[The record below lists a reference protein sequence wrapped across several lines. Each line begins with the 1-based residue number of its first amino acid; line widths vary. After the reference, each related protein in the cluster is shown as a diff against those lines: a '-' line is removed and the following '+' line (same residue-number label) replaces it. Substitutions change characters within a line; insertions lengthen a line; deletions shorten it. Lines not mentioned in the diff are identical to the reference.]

1 MKINILLAVV
11 FATLLI
17 ACSKPAAVKKVAI
30 IPEPESVQ
38 YSDGS
43 FELNRQ
49 TQLTIEDSDDFSNEV
64 SFLHSIIKSS
74 IGKELQE
81 GDSSNKI
88 IITKSDQITNP
99 EAYDIEISEN
109 EVKLI
114 AGDSKG
120 MFYAIETFRQLIF
133 ASTNN
138 NGSAQ
143 GIYLPLVSIKDQPKY
158 TWRGM
163 HLDVSRHFFSIDF
176 LKKYIDVLALYKI
189 NKLHLHLTDD
199 QGWRLEIKKYPLLTE
214 KGAWRTFNEQDSV
227 CMKMAQEDPLF
238 AIDTAHVI
246 HKDGKTLYGGFYTQE
261 EMKAFVAY
269 ASERHVEIIPEI
281 DMPGHMMAAINIY
294 PNLSATGKSA
304 WGTVFSTPLSPVN
317 EEVYSFVKDVLDEVT
332 QVFTSDYVHI
342 GADEVEKSSWKESAH
357 CLQFMKKNGFTNE
370 KQLQS
375 YFVKRVSN
383 YLQDKGKKVIVWD
396 DALEGELDTSINVM
410 YWRNWVGGVP
420 EKVAA
425 NGNQMIMV
433 PGDPL
438 YFSRMSTPLY
448 NIYNM
453 NLLSD
458 KYPADKLNL
467 IKGIQACVWTE
478 RVGSYKVVE
487 ALVFPKLLALSERAW
502 SDDSVLNWEA
512 FKIKVNE
519 HIPLLDELHV
529 NYRYNPTKELIPVM
543 DVDTINKR
551 IGISFISEISNP
563 TIYYTT
569 DGTEPTINS
578 SLYTGKFY
586 VEGSA
591 NICAAVFTDGK
602 PEQPILRKE
611 VDYHLAIGK
620 SVTYNK
626 PWNKAY
632 PAGDAGTLTDGL
644 RGGNS
649 YGDGMWQ
656 GFTTDLD
663 VVIDMGEVHN
673 LNNVSSKFMQ
683 IIGPG
688 VYMPDYLEVS
698 ISLDGKNFNTID
710 RDNNT
715 IPKDEKEL
723 TYKTFKCKI
732 NNNKARYVK
741 VVAGNKQNA
750 FIFTDEIVV
759 Q

>member
-1 MKINILLAVV
+1 MKINILLPIIS
-11 FATLLI
+11 TLILI
-17 ACSKPAAVKKVAI
+17 ACSKPAPVKKAAI
-30 IPEPESVQ
+30 IPEPSSLE
-38 YSDGS
+38 YSKGS
-43 FELNRQ
+43 FDLNDQ
-49 TQLTIEDSDDFSNEV
+49 TQLIIKDNEEFSNEV
-64 SFLHSIIKSS
+64 SFLQTSIKEF
-74 IGKELQE
+74 IGNELKGVE
-81 GDSSNKI
+81 NKNKI
-88 IITKSDQITNP
+88 IILKSDQITTP
-99 EAYDIEISEN
+99 EAYNIEINED

-114 AGDSKG
+114 AADSKG
-120 MFYAIETFRQLIF
+120 LFYAIETFRQLLY

-138 NGSAQ
+138 NASAQ
-143 GIYLPLVSIKDQPKY
+143 NILLPQLSIKDQPKY
-158 TWRGM
+158 SWRGM

-176 LKKYIDVLALYKI
+176 LKKYVDVLALYKI

-227 CMKMAQEDPLF
+227 CMKMAKEDPLF
-238 AIDTAHVI
+238 AIDPAHI
-246 HKDGKTLYGGFYTQE
+246 LQKDGKTLYGGFYTQD

-304 WGTVFSTPLSPVN
+304 WGSVFSTPLSPVK
-317 EEVYSFVKDVLDEVT
+317 EDVYSFVQNILDEVI
-332 QVFTSDYVHI
+332 QIFPSEYVHI
-342 GADEVEKSSWKESAH
+342 GADEVEKSSWKESAQ
-357 CLQFMKKNGFTNE
+357 CQQFMKKHGYTDE

-375 YFVKRVSN
+375 YFVKRVSD
-383 YLQDKGKKVIVWD
+383 YLKEKGKKVIVWD
-396 DALEGELDTSINVM
+396 DALEGELDPSINVM

-458 KYPADKLNL
+458 KYPEDKMNL
-467 IKGIQACVWTE
+467 IKGIQACVWAE

-502 SDDSVLNWEA
+502 SDDAVLNWEA
-512 FKIKVNE
+512 FKTKVKD
-519 HIPLLDELHV
+519 HTSILDELDV
-529 NYRYNPTKELIPVM
+529 NYRYNPTKELIPIM

-551 IGISFISEISNP
+551 IGITFISEISNP

-569 DGTEPTINS
+569 DGTEPTVNS
-578 SLYTGKFY
+578 SLYNGKFY
-586 VEGSA
+586 IEGSA
-591 NICAAVFTDGK
+591 NICAAVFTEAK
-602 PEQPILRKE
+602 PEQPLLRKE

-632 PAGDAGTLTDGL
+632 PAGDAGSLTDGL
-644 RGGNS
+644 RGGKS
-649 YGDGMWQ
+649 YGDGKWQ
-656 GFTTDLD
+656 GFTNDID
-663 VVIDMGEVHN
+663 VIIDMGEVHN
-673 LNNVSSKFMQ
+673 LNSISAKFMQ
-683 IIGPG
+683 ITGPG

-698 ISLDGKNFNTID
+698 ISLDGKNYNTID
-710 RDNNT
+710 RDNNN
-715 IPKDEKEL
+715 ISKDEKEL
-723 TYKTFKCKI
+723 TFKTFKCSL
-732 NNNKARYVK
+732 NNSKARYIK